1 MPADNPAS
9 HGLAASSRRL
19 VLAGAFFGWLFA
31 GIQMTTMQLAS
42 GAATHEFFINGYLQ
56 PNGGLVWKNLLG
68 GATGGQL
75 LQTPLGDDQ
84 LKTELKR
91 HNPRWFARY
100 SSIFLFGAA
109 FGGFVFGWLGDR
121 IGRVHAMGAS
131 ILFYSLF
138 AGAGYFVTTPE
149 QLLVLRFLSG
159 MGMGGMWPTGV
170 SLASEAW
177 SDVSRS
183 ALAGWLGASA
193 NFGIM
198 LMSAIAYW
206 WPVRNGEW
214 RWVFV
219 VAAVPALLGVW
230 VLACVPESPQWLAAR
245 NQSPQ
250 DKKALGA
257 PSLFRMPLLKLT
269 LIGIAL
275 GTIPTLGGWG
285 VTQWLIRWTE
295 SVSGA
300 SDAGAKAFTAL
311 VRASGG
317 ALGSLCGGWLASLCG
332 RRKTYFFISLASF
345 LLSEAIYLFMHP
357 TMPSFPW
364 AVFLVGAVSTVFFG
378 WLPLYLPE
386 LFPTKARSTG
396 VGISFNTGR
405 ILSALGVLGTGWLTA
420 HFHEDYRQAGGIM
433 SLVYAIGMIVILFAP
448 DTTGK
453 KLSD

>member
-1 MPADNPAS
+1 MLAESPTPRTVSAS
-9 HGLAASSRRL
+9 ARRL

-31 GIQMTTMQLAS
+31 GVQMTTMQLAS
-42 GAATHEFFINGYLQ
+42 GAATHEFYVNGKLQ
-56 PNGGLVWKNLLG
+56 PDGSLSWNNLFDRSRNVSPASG
-68 GATGGQL
+68 GADAQE
-75 LQTPLGDDQ
+75 
-84 LKTELKR
+84 ELKK

-109 FGGFVFGWLGDR
+109 FGGFVFGWFGDR
-121 IGRVHAMGAS
+121 FGRVNAMGAS

-138 AGAGYFVTTPE
+138 AGAGYFVNTPE
-149 QLLVLRFLSG
+149 QLLVLRFISG

-170 SLASEAW
+170 ALASEAW

-198 LMSAIAYW
+198 LMSVIAYW
-206 WPVRNGEW
+206 SPVEIGDW
-214 RWVFV
+214 RWVFLIG
-219 VAAVPALLGVW
+219 AGSALLGVW
-230 VLACVPESPQWLAAR
+230 VLACVPESPQWLADR
-245 NQSPQ
+245 SRSPEA
-250 DKKALGA
+250 KKVKRS
-257 PSLFRMPLLKLT
+257 SLLQMPLLKLT

-285 VTQWLIRWTE
+285 VTQWLIRWTD

-300 SDAGAKAFTAL
+300 SEPGAKAVTAL

-317 ALGSLCGGWLASLCG
+317 ALGSLCGGWLASLLG
-332 RRKTYFFISLASF
+332 RRKTYFFISFASF
-345 LLSEAIYLFMHP
+345 GLSEVIYLFMHP
-357 TMPSFPW
+357 SMPAFPW
-364 AVFLVGAVSTVFFG
+364 AVFLVGAISTVFFG

-386 LFPTKARSTG
+386 LFPTHVRSTG
-396 VGISFNTGR
+396 VGVSFNTGR
-405 ILSALGVLGTGWLTA
+405 ILSAFGVLGTGWLTA
-420 HFHEDYRQAGGIM
+420 YFHEDYRQAGSIM